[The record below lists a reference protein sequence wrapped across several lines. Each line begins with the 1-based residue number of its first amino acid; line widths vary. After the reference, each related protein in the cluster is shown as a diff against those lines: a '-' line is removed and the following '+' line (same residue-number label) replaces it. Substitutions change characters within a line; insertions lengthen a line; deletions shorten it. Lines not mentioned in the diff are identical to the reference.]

1 MSIFI
6 YPLIIVYIFL
16 LVLGCKSTWE
26 FVSGLVLE
34 GSSGILLPILVFILL
49 FLIIGPIMGIINL
62 GKLAIKKLKNNQ

>member
-6 YPLIIVYIFL
+6 YLLIIVYIFL
-16 LVLGCKSTWE
+16 LVLGFKSTWK
-26 FVSGLVLE
+26 FVSGLVLQ

-62 GKLAIKKLKNNQ
+62 GKRAIKKLKNN

>member
-16 LVLGCKSTWE
+16 LALGFKSTWK
-26 FVSGLVLE
+26 FVSGLVLQ
-34 GSSGILLPILVFILL
+34 GSSGILLPILIFILL